1 MAASRR
7 HRAARSQSR
16 EFLMKLKAGTL
27 ASWLQITPMAIIL
40 TGLVIVPLFMILAV
54 SFMDYGFAEVIP
66 EFIWD
71 NYADVFTSQLTIDL
85 YLKTFKFVSIVW
97 LVTLLLGFTIAYYL
111 IFHVRSSAMR
121 AICMAACAIPF
132 WTSGPI
138 RMVSWVPLLGR
149 EGLVNQ
155 VMLHL
160 HVIDQPISWLL
171 YSDFSVILVYINML
185 TLAMLGPI
193 ANSMAKIDKSLVHAA
208 RDQGAN
214 EWQIITM
221 IVLPLAKPGI
231 AIGSIFIV
239 TAVMGD
245 YFIVKQMGGGQI
257 NTAVGAITN
266 ELNAFQYPPAAAKSV
281 VMLAI
286 VLTFVVA
293 LLRLVDIRKEL
304 AN

>member
-1 MAASRR
+1 
-7 HRAARSQSR
+7 
-16 EFLMKLKAGTL
+16 MKLQAGAGT
-27 ASWLQITPMAIIL
+27 SVLQAAPMAIIMIC
-40 TGLVIVPLFMILAV
+40 LVLVPLVMIVTV

-66 EFIWD
+66 QFIWD
-71 NYADVFTSQLTIDL
+71 NYTDIFTSSVTLDL
-85 YLKTFKFVSIVW
+85 YEETFKFVAIVW
-97 LVTLLLGFTIAYYL
+97 CLTLLLGFTISYYL
-111 IFHVRSSAMR
+111 IFHIRSSAMR
-121 AICMAACAIPF
+121 VICLAACAIPF

-155 VMLHL
+155 VLLHL
-160 HVIDQPISWLL
+160 GVIAQPLSWLL
-171 YSDFSVILVYINML
+171 YSEFSVILVYVNVL

-193 ANSMAKIDKSLVHAA
+193 ANSMAKIDHSLVHAA
-208 RDQGAN
+208 RDQGAS

-221 IVLPLAKPGI
+221 IILPLVKPGI

-257 NTAVGAITN
+257 NTAVGAITT

-281 VMLAI
+281 VMLVI
-286 VLTFVVA
+286 VLTFVAA

>member
-1 MAASRR
+1 
-7 HRAARSQSR
+7 
-16 EFLMKLKAGTL
+16 MKLQAGAGT
-27 ASWLQITPMAIIL
+27 SVLQVAPMALIMIS
-40 TGLVIVPLFMILAV
+40 LVLVPLIMIVAV

-71 NYADVFTSQLTIDL
+71 NYADIFTSSLTVDL
-85 YLKTFKFVSIVW
+85 YEKTFKFVAIVW
-97 LVTLLLGFTIAYYL
+97 AITLVLGFTISYYL

-155 VMLHL
+155 ALLHL
-160 HVIDQPISWLL
+160 GLIEQPLSWLL
-171 YSDFSVILVYINML
+171 YSEFSVILVYVNML

-193 ANSMAKIDKSLVHAA
+193 ANSMAKIDHSLVHAA

-221 IVLPLAKPGI
+221 IILPLVKPGI

-257 NTAVGAITN
+257 NTAVGAITT

-281 VMLAI
+281 VMLVI
-286 VLTFVVA
+286 VLTFVTA

>member
-1 MAASRR
+1 M
-7 HRAARSQSR
+7 QGIPK
-16 EFLMKLKAGTL
+16 MKLRAGTT
-27 ASWLQITPMAIIL
+27 ASWLQIAPMALIL
-40 TGLVIVPLFMILAV
+40 IGLVIVPLLMIVTV

-71 NYADVFTSQLTIDL
+71 NYIDIFSQLTLDL
-85 YLKTFKFVSIVW
+85 YAKTFKFVAIVW
-97 LVTLLLGFTIAYYL
+97 AITLLLGFTISYYL
-111 IFHVRSSAMR
+111 VFHVRSSAMR

-138 RMVSWVPLLGR
+138 RMISWVPLLGR

-155 VMLHL
+155 ALLHL
-160 HVIDQPISWLL
+160 HVVEQPISWLL
-171 YSDFSVILVYINML
+171 YSDFSVIIVYVNML

-193 ANSMAKIDKSLVHAA
+193 ANSMAKIDHSLVHAA

-221 IVLPLAKPGI
+221 VILPLVKPGI

-245 YFIVKQMGGGQI
+245 WFIVKQMGGGQI
-257 NTAVGAITN
+257 NTAVGAITT

-281 VMLAI
+281 VMLVI